1 MPKGRGKNGNGGR
14 NGSSLSRNTGRGN
27 TRSRSVRTG
36 SISRRSSTRARSTG
50 AQRNRHMEEREEY

>member
-27 TRSRSVRTG
+27 TRSRSIKTG
-36 SISRRSSTRARSTG
+36 SISRRSSTRARNRG
-50 AQRNRHMEEREEY
+50 ARRSRLMEEREEF